1 MQIARAIL
9 ISLAA
14 AVAPALALQC
24 SGSLK
29 PYCCSTTALTPRGY
43 TGSDCVD
50 MGQSSCAHCGLCC
63 QHLQGKVAF
72 YCGFPED
79 PNNSVCVVFDRR
91 KGGPQDFCEAIEWYL
106 KAAKSGH
113 TLTQFNVGVCTT
125 KDEACSRT
133 SPSHDHTITWFV
145 KAATPGY
152 AGAQLNVGS
161 NHHGRTAEYLQDDEA
176 FEESQF
182 VRNKTK
188 MLPHLKGPD
197 YRPSPTATSSSSRP
211 SCPVLHQ
218 CTSDS

>member
-24 SGSLK
+24 SGSLE

-50 MGQSSCAHCGLCC
+50 MGQSGCAHCGLCC
-63 QHLQGKVAF
+63 QHLQGKVTF

-79 PNNSVCVVFDRR
+79 PKC
-91 KGGPQDFCEAIEWYL
+91 
-106 KAAKSGH
+106 
-113 TLTQFNVGVCTT
+113 
-125 KDEACSRT
+125 
-133 SPSHDHTITWFV
+133 SHDHTITWFV
-145 KAATPGY
+145 KAATPVY

-176 FEESQF
+176 FEEAQF

-197 YRPSPTATSSSSRP
+197 YRP
-211 SCPVLHQ
+211 
-218 CTSDS
+218 